1 MNSDTLKSSRVAARI
16 ATFRPSQR
24 LIRGVDLAGKWSAPI
39 ADLIILILA
48 AIIAPAF
55 YNPTNLK
62 TVAIQIA
69 VLGIVAAG
77 QTLVLL
83 VRSIDLSV
91 SAVLALGAVI
101 VVQTTSGNSFWLS
114 VVEAFAIAAVIGLGN
129 GFLISKRLVPPFIA
143 TYGMLVFVQGAR
155 LAYTKGQASG
165 TVPEILRTISI
176 GQVGFLPA
184 ALIIWLIVNLI
195 LIVVLRNTR
204 FGRWIY
210 AVGGNPSAA
219 QYAGIRVDAVV
230 IGAHVACSM
239 LALLGGLLLSGLHRL
254 CGSQPWRGLQSE
266 FDCRRHCGWNYL
278 HRRPRQSVWNCR
290 RGGAPG
296 SSLEPGGGPGT
307 ADSLAV
313 CHARSSSGF
322 RNCVT
327 GLPPVPLDPIT
338 QPYRDFFTGVII

>member
-1 MNSDTLKSSRVAARI
+1 MNSDTLKTSMVAARI

-48 AIIAPAF
+48 AVIAPAF

-101 VVQTTSGNSFWLS
+101 VVQTTTGTSFWLS

-129 GFLISKRLVPPFIA
+129 GYLISKRLVPPFIA
-143 TYGMLVFVQGAR
+143 TYGMLVFIQGAR

-165 TVPEILRTISI
+165 TVPEILRMISI

-195 LIVVLRNTR
+195 LIVVLRKTR

-210 AVGGNPSAA
+210 SVGGNPSAA
-219 QYAGIRVDAVV
+219 QYAGIKVDAMV
-230 IGAHVACSM
+230 IGAHVLCSM
-239 LALLGGLLLSGLHRL
+239 LALFGGLVLSGYIGYVDLNIGANYNL
-254 CGSQPWRGLQSE
+254 NSIAAAIVGGTTFTGGRGNL
-266 FDCRRHCGWNYL
+266 F
-278 HRRPRQSVWNCR
+278 
-290 RGGAPG
+290 
-296 SSLEPGGGPGT
+296 GT
-307 ADSLAV
+307 AAGVALLVLLLNLVVVLGLPIHWQFAMQGLV
-313 CHARSSSGF
+313 LVFATALQGF
-322 RNCVT
+322 RQFLLT
-327 GLPPVPLDPIT
+327 
-338 QPYRDFFTGVII
+338 R